1 METGAQQVGT
11 SLSAEELRKVEALA
25 KRIDPTDTNLVV
37 GFGAGPQ
44 RTVARCAARV
54 LAVAQDPALD
64 KAVVLVSET
73 ADELRAFS
81 AGGRGPLGRLRGRM
95 EGPAALRGRCTKVA
109 TRVDESARALRAA
122 QRALMKDAALL
133 DQLHA
138 AIQECMRDLELYLAA
153 GRQALNAAPVRDGVT
168 NPQAATACERFERK
182 LHDLDLSRMVA
193 LQTGSQ
199 IRVLQRSQ
207 QILVDKIQ
215 DTLSTTIPLWR
226 NQTALALGL
235 ARVQAVRDA
244 HEAFDAASDDAL
256 RAHADDL
263 RREAVALADALA
275 GVARAQAEDRTCK
288 EDARAAIER
297 LQLPPAPPA

>member
-11 SLSAEELRKVEALA
+11 SLSAEELRKVEALV

-44 RTVARCAARV
+44 RTVAQCAGRV

-73 ADELRAFS
+73 ADELRAFC

-95 EGPAALRGRCTKVA
+95 EGPAALRKRCTKVA
-109 TRVDESARALRAA
+109 ARVDESARALRAA

-133 DQLHA
+133 DQLYA
-138 AIQECMRDLELYLAA
+138 AIQECMRDLEIYLEAGRRALAA
-153 GRQALNAAPVRDGVT
+153 APARGGGAGAHVDIAR
-168 NPQAATACERFERK
+168 ERFERK
-182 LHDLDLSRMVA
+182 LHGLDLSRMVA

-215 DTLSTTIPLWR
+215 DMLSTTIPLWR

-235 ARVQAVRDA
+235 ARVQTVRDA
-244 HEAFDAASDDAL
+244 HEAFEAASDDAL

-263 RREAVALADALA
+263 RREAVALADAFA
-275 GVARAQAEDRTCK
+275 GVARTQAEERTCK